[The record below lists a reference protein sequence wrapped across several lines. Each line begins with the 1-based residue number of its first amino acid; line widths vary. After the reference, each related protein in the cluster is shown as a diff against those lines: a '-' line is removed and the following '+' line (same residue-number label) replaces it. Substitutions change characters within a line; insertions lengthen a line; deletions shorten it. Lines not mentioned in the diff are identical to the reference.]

1 MGLPGITVLNIDS
14 DSSGDEAGGL
24 RVQGQLGLYTRTL
37 FIKQKPDPG
46 LVGLGK

>member
-24 RVQGQLGLYTRTL
+24 RVQGQLGLYTKTL